1 MHHKPNI
8 DYVMKHYLLFILTFF
23 VQIELFGQEPPDTS
37 QIIHSTPVHAQI
49 MCSFDYASSEIV
61 ITPCTYTGLVLVTVT
76 NIDTGAL
83 ALFTMASLSSGEER
97 IPFYGV
103 SGDYL
108 AEIEILSGRGRRYF
122 LMINL

>member
-1 MHHKPNI
+1 
-8 DYVMKHYLLFILTFF
+8 MKHYLLFILTFF